1 MGNVLSHSSNDRSLF
16 IRVGT
21 ISRFLPVSGFIV
33 SFLHATLTTLQGA
46 CVSGNGDAT
55 ATASGSTAPASGE
68 VEAPLS
74 YLVHLLGTT
83 RRSGKPSDLDSV
95 TILPDYAGSGY
106 SFPVC
111 VEHIFNSFADIGSLS
126 WITHHIPHE
135 IGLLDMSWCELYAPD
150 DCTEP
155 FAGVVKLIVRLS
167 RPRDQWFV
175 FSDTFMVRFHTWL
188 VRV

>member
-1 MGNVLSHSSNDRSLF
+1 MRSPFSRWRWIALLSIYTGHPVHFSESSQWDSRNARNRSCFYSSLSLTMGNVLSHSSNDRSLF

-95 TILPDYAGSGY
+95 TILPDHAGSGY

-135 IGLLDMSWCELYAPD
+135 IGLLDTS
-150 DCTEP
+150 
-155 FAGVVKLIVRLS
+155 
-167 RPRDQWFV
+167 
-175 FSDTFMVRFHTWL
+175 
-188 VRV
+188 